1 MKKRFTLFLM
11 MLFSFAAYQVLAQS
25 EYQQARFNTAEE
37 RNFYKISGN
46 VQKALA
52 IEKLKAVT
60 PSEKKSIEKEI
71 KQFGRWQY
79 YWKDFVNQDGSLPT
93 HCLDLDLLHCKSRW
107 QSSYSLP

>member
-11 MLFSFAAYQVLAQS
+11 MLFSFAAYQISAQS

-60 PSEKKSIEKEI
+60 PSEK
-71 KQFGRWQY
+71 
-79 YWKDFVNQDGSLPT
+79 NQLKRKLNNLVDGNITGKIL
-93 HCLDLDLLHCKSRW
+93 
-107 QSSYSLP
+107 